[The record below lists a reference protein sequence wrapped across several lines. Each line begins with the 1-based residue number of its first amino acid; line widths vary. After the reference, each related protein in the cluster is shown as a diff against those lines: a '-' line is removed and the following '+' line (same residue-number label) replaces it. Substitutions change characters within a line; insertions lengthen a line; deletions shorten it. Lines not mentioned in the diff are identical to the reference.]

1 MTLLGIKGSLSED
14 AASRHFVHRV
24 GVCRSM
30 HMQEEPIA
38 QGDTFQISGD
48 EIHHRGLHANFT
60 KGTNCLNCLVES
72 RED

>member
-1 MTLLGIKGSLSED
+1 
-14 AASRHFVHRV
+14 
-24 GVCRSM
+24 M